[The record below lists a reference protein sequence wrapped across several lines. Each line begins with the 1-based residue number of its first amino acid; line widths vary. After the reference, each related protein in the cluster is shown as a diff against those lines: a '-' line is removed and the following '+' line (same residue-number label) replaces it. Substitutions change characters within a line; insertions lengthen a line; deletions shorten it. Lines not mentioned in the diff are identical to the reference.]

1 LSRKPFLPGQGTKPG
16 TFFLFVNHD
25 SIARGR
31 LRVGEEAEE
40 PELLACRGAGTMG
53 DAART
58 DVELTKEMEKKETK
72 LAGTVYLDPQI
83 PPTLLSTD
91 EIPSPPDSGLG

>member
-1 LSRKPFLPGQGTKPG
+1 
-16 TFFLFVNHD
+16 
-25 SIARGR
+25 
-31 LRVGEEAEE
+31 
-40 PELLACRGAGTMG
+40 MG

-58 DVELTKEMEKKETK
+58 DVELTQEMEKKETK

-83 PPTLLSTD
+83 PQTLLSTD

>member
-1 LSRKPFLPGQGTKPG
+1 
-16 TFFLFVNHD
+16 
-25 SIARGR
+25 
-31 LRVGEEAEE
+31 
-40 PELLACRGAGTMG
+40 MG

-58 DVELTKEMEKKETK
+58 DVELTQEMEKKETK